1 LTGFDL
7 STILA
12 CVNTTAAARGSG
24 APVNLLVSALGIA
37 QIVSWGTLFYA
48 IGVLGRAMQ
57 RDLGLT
63 SLFVFGSFTAG
74 LLVSGVL
81 APTAGRMVDARG
93 GRVVLSAGSVLGAIA
108 MAILAAAPNAPVMII
123 GWLVAGAAMAACLY
137 DPAFATLSQ
146 HAGERYR
153 WSVTALTL
161 WGGFASTV
169 FWPLSQ
175 LLMDAFGWRA
185 TFAIYA
191 AMNALLCLPIHLL
204 LVPTRPRPASGSAS
218 PSVPASAPGR
228 AEAIPARRDP
238 RLKWINAA
246 LALATFIFGVVA
258 VHLINLLTEAGL
270 TQSQAVAL
278 SILVGPMQVAGRVVE
293 MAFARR
299 VNPIAVGYVSLALM
313 LGALALL
320 AGVGGMG
327 PAAVLFVAAYGC
339 GNGLL
344 TVVRGTAPAELFGR
358 EGLGALLGHLS
369 RFAAYAKALAPAAWS
384 ALLAIGLARHAA
396 LWLLFAIGIA
406 ATGSYWRAVRR

>member
-1 LTGFDL
+1 MRPGHDRIVTVD
-7 STILA
+7 
-12 CVNTTAAARGSG
+12 
-24 APVNLLVSALGIA
+24 APVRFHHPRRVKETPAMRGTAVLVSALGVA

-48 IGVLGRAMQ
+48 IGVLGRAME
-57 RDLGLT
+57 RDLAVS

-81 APTAGRMVDARG
+81 APLAGRLVDARG
-93 GRVVLSAGSVLGAIA
+93 GRLVLSTGSVLGALA
-108 MAILAAAPNAPVMII
+108 MAILAIAPNAEVMVI

-153 WSVTALTL
+153 WAVTALTL

-175 LLMDAFGWRA
+175 LLLEAFGWRV

-191 AMNALLCLPIHLL
+191 AMNALLCLPIHLW
-204 LVPTRPRPASGSAS
+204 LVPKRPGTTSTKAAHAPSMSPAL
-218 PSVPASAPGR
+218 
-228 AEAIPARRDP
+228 RDA

-246 LALATFIFGVVA
+246 FAIATFVFGVVA
-258 VHLINLLTEAGL
+258 VHLINLLTGAGL
-270 TQSQAVAL
+270 TEAQAVAL
-278 SILVGPMQVAGRVVE
+278 SMLVGPMQVAGRVVE

-299 VNPIAVGYVSLALM
+299 VRAVAVGYASFALM

-320 AGVGGMG
+320 LGVNGMG
-327 PAAVLFVAAYGC
+327 VVAVLFVAAYGC

-344 TVVRGTAPAELFGR
+344 TIVRGAAPAELFGS
-358 EGLGALLGHLS
+358 EGLGSLLGHLS
-369 RFAAYAKALAPAAWS
+369 RFASYAKALAPAAWS

-396 LWLLFAIGIA
+396 IGVLAAIGVGA
-406 ATGSYWRAVRR
+406 AASYWKAVRR

>member
-1 LTGFDL
+1 MTRPPL

-12 CVNTTAAARGSG
+12 PVDTTADARAAG
-24 APVNLLVSALGIA
+24 APVSLLVSALGIA

-63 SLFVFGSFTAG
+63 SLFVFGSFTVG

-81 APTAGRMVDARG
+81 APMAGRLVDARG
-93 GRVVLSAGSVLGAIA
+93 GRVVLSAGSVLGALA
-108 MAILAAAPNAPVMII
+108 MAILAAAPNAAVMVA

-161 WGGFASTV
+161 WGGFASTA

-175 LLMDAFGWRA
+175 LLMEAFGWRA

-204 LVPTRPRPASGSAS
+204 LVPRRPRGGEAA
-218 PSVPASAPGR
+218 VPR
-228 AEAIPARRDP
+228 EREEIPARRDP

-246 LALATFIFGVVA
+246 LAIATFIFGVVA
-258 VHLINLLTEAGL
+258 VHMIGLLTAAGLTEA
-270 TQSQAVAL
+270 QAVAL
-278 SILVGPMQVAGRVVE
+278 SMLVGPMQVAGRVVE

-299 VNPIAVGYVSLALM
+299 VHAVAVGYVSFVLM
-313 LGALALL
+313 LAALALL
-320 AGVGGMG
+320 AGVHGMG
-327 PAAVLFVAAYGC
+327 LVAVAFVVAYGC

-369 RFAAYAKALAPAAWS
+369 RFASYAKALAPAAWS
-384 ALLAIGLARHAA
+384 ALLAVGLARHAA
-396 LWLLFAIGIA
+396 IGVLLAIGVG
-406 ATGSYWRAVRR
+406 ATASYWRAVRR

>member
-1 LTGFDL
+1 MTGFDL

-81 APTAGRMVDARG
+81 APAAGRMVDARG

-191 AMNALLCLPIHLL
+191 AMNALL
-204 LVPTRPRPASGSAS
+204 
-218 PSVPASAPGR
+218 
-228 AEAIPARRDP
+228 
-238 RLKWINAA
+238 
-246 LALATFIFGVVA
+246 
-258 VHLINLLTEAGL
+258 
-270 TQSQAVAL
+270 
-278 SILVGPMQVAGRVVE
+278 
-293 MAFARR
+293 
-299 VNPIAVGYVSLALM
+299 
-313 LGALALL
+313 
-320 AGVGGMG
+320 
-327 PAAVLFVAAYGC
+327 
-339 GNGLL
+339 
-344 TVVRGTAPAELFGR
+344 
-358 EGLGALLGHLS
+358 
-369 RFAAYAKALAPAAWS
+369 
-384 ALLAIGLARHAA
+384 
-396 LWLLFAIGIA
+396 
-406 ATGSYWRAVRR
+406 